1 MPEHLPEETRQRK
14 VLTEKYRSD
23 RLWMMD
29 WIQEQKNKIVR
40 NLWMMDWIQEQK
52 NKIVRNQQYE
62 EAAKWRDI
70 ERTFYNIEEN
80 EEKHHLRPQFDE
92 IFFYLYESLE

>member
-1 MPEHLPEETRQRK
+1 MNHLPEHLPEETRQRK

-23 RLWMMD
+23 RLWMLD
-29 WIQEQKNKIVR
+29 WIKEQKNKTAI
-40 NLWMMDWIQEQK
+40 
-52 NKIVRNQQYE
+52 NQQYE
-62 EAAKWRDI
+62 EACKWRDF
-70 ERTFYNIEEN
+70 EMTFYKIEEN

>member
-1 MPEHLPEETRQRK
+1 MPEHLPEEVRQRK

-40 NLWMMDWIQEQK
+40 NQ
-52 NKIVRNQQYE
+52 RYE
-62 EAAKWRDI
+62 EAAKWRDV
-70 ERTFYNIEEN
+70 ERTFYDIEKNEN
-80 EEKHHLRPQFDE
+80 HHHLRPQFDE

>member
-1 MPEHLPEETRQRK
+1 MSSAPEHFPEEVRQRK
-14 VLTEKYRSD
+14 VLTEKYRID

-29 WIQEQKNKIVR
+29 WIQEQKNKVA
-40 NLWMMDWIQEQK
+40 
-52 NKIVRNQQYE
+52 RNQQYE

-70 ERTFYNIEEN
+70 ERTFYNIEKN
-80 EEKHHLRPQFDE
+80 EEKHHLRPEFDE